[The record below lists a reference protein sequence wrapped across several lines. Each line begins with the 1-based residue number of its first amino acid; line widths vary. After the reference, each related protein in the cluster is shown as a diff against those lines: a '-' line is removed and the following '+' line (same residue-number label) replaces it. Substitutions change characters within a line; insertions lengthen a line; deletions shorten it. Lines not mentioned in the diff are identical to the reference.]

1 MRVAA
6 GEDAESGGRHFRYSC
21 PDGGNRLPYRDFES
35 IYSAHA
41 RLVYWAA
48 YGVTR
53 EHNHALDVAQT
64 VFLRV
69 FKHLS
74 KLEDMDD
81 GQLRAWLYRVS
92 VNAAKDL
99 LRKERR
105 LIPSEDVGLMM
116 GVSEAELPESLL
128 LSQEARERVK
138 AGVSRLPEIYRE
150 PILLYYFSELDYRQI
165 AEVLDVN
172 EGTLKSRMSR
182 ARKMLYEILGREG
195 EALEQY

>member
-1 MRVAA
+1 M
-6 GEDAESGGRHFRYSC
+6 
-21 PDGGNRLPYRDFES
+21 PQRDFES
-35 IYSAHA
+35 VYSAHT

-53 EHNHALDVAQT
+53 DHNHALDVAQT

-69 FKHLS
+69 FKHLPQ
-74 KLEDMDD
+74 LEEMDD
-81 GQLRAWLYRVS
+81 GRLRAWMYRVS

-105 LIPSEDVGLMM
+105 MIPSEDAGL
-116 GVSEAELPESLL
+116 GAIANEEELPESVLV
-128 LSQEARERVK
+128 SKEGRERVK

-150 PILLYYFSELDYRQI
+150 PIMLYYFSELEYRQI
-165 AEVLDVN
+165 AEILNVN

-182 ARKMLYEILGREG
+182 ARKMLCETLGREG
-195 EALEQY
+195 EVLV